1 MDKFLTLKGKLEMLN
16 MTLNLKK
23 NVNEKSSKNKSSKD

>member
-16 MTLNLKK
+16 TTLNVKK
-23 NVNEKSSKNKSSKD
+23 SGGSNEK